1 MSWKRLL
8 LLMVAIGCVGV
19 RDSYSQAES
28 TPANASAADFAQLSR
43 YQALNTSLA
52 ERAHSA
58 TVVFLGDSM
67 IDYWGTKA
75 GVWFPN
81 AKWINRGIGGQTTS
95 QILLRERADA
105 LSLHPEAIVIE
116 GASNDMRLGFSN
128 EQIRDN
134 IVSMAELA
142 HAHHISVFI
151 AGMTPVCDCFRDLT
165 GLRTVD
171 RIHALNLLLEQACR
185 EGHWNYL
192 DFNSPLADSSGHMRR
207 ELTIDGVHP
216 NAAGYALLAHL
227 VDHALK
233 RYR

>member
-1 MSWKRLL
+1 MSRKPLL
-8 LLMVAIGCVGV
+8 LFTVAIGCVGLQ
-19 RDSYSQAES
+19 RSYSQADPS
-28 TPANASAADFAQLSR
+28 PVNAAATDFAQLSR
-43 YQALNTSLA
+43 YQTANTTLRQQA
-52 ERAHSA
+52 DSA
-58 TVVFLGDSM
+58 AVVFLGDSM

-81 AKWINRGIGGQTTS
+81 AKWINRGVGGQTTS

-105 LSLHPEAIVIE
+105 LSLHPKAIVIE
-116 GASNDMRLGFSN
+116 GASNDMRLGFTN

-171 RIHALNLLLEQACR
+171 RIRALNLLLEQACR
-185 EGHWNYL
+185 EGHWTYL
-192 DFNSPLADSSGHMRR
+192 DFNSPLADSSGHMRK
-207 ELTIDGVHP
+207 ELTTDGVHP
-216 NAAGYALLAHL
+216 NAVGYGLLAQV
-227 VDHALK
+227 VDHAL
-233 RYR
+233 RQFR